1 MSFYVI
7 FKCFEKFINFLLLDF
22 QYISFY
28 LNFVRLPWNIWC
40 FCSTVK
46 IFCFLCNLNLKV
58 KAMARDIKPTPVIW
72 GKDAVNFYKKLEENR
87 YKKADKE
94 MLSRIEKSVQFF
106 HIDHKYE

>member
-1 MSFYVI
+1 
-7 FKCFEKFINFLLLDF
+7 
-22 QYISFY
+22 
-28 LNFVRLPWNIWC
+28 
-40 FCSTVK
+40 
-46 IFCFLCNLNLKV
+46 
-58 KAMARDIKPTPVIW
+58 MARDIKPTPVIW